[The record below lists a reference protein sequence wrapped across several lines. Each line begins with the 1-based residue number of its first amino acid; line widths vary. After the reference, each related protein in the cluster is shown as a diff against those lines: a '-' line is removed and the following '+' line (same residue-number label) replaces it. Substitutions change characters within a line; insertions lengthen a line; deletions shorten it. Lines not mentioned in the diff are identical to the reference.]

1 MTALTALAVAGE
13 TRLVP
18 LMTCDTVETE
28 TPASRATSAIVVTSP
43 PEPSAT
49 APCGG
54 SRLLLERQGSIS
66 KRLRN
71 RFDGARGVDRSGA
84 PRNPNVAEPGR
95 QGRRLGGLKN
105 GLGTSG
111 PRIAKMPSDGS
122 PRMHELCIQ
131 A

>member
-43 PEPSAT
+43 PEPLGHRALRRQS
-49 APCGG
+49 
-54 SRLLLERQGSIS
+54 SLLKRQGSIS

-71 RFDGARGVDRSGA
+71 RFDGARGIDRSGA
-84 PRNPNVAEPGR
+84 PRKPNVAHAGR

-105 GLGTSG
+105 GL
-111 PRIAKMPSDGS
+111 
-122 PRMHELCIQ
+122 E
-131 A
+131 

>member
-43 PEPSAT
+43 PEPLGHRALRRQS
-49 APCGG
+49 
-54 SRLLLERQGSIS
+54 SLLKRQGSIS

-71 RFDGARGVDRSGA
+71 RFDGARGIDRSGPPA
-84 PRNPNVAEPGR
+84 SRTSPMPAAK
-95 QGRRLGGLKN
+95 GGV
-105 GLGTSG
+105 S
-111 PRIAKMPSDGS
+111 AV
-122 PRMHELCIQ
+122 
-131 A
+131 